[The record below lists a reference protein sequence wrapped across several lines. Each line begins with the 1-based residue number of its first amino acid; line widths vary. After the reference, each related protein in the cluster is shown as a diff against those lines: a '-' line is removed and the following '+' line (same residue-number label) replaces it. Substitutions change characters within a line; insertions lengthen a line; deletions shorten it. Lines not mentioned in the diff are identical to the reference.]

1 MLQAVYLSPI
11 ELHQTPDWSDRP
23 YNIHRDPLWKTE
35 KEGKEFDDVWFYHCD
50 LLGTPQ
56 EMTDHTGAIIWKAEY
71 KAWGECKAE
80 RAKSNFFENSEI
92 ISNNIRFQGQY
103 FDEETGLHYNRY
115 RYYSPYVGRFVSKD
129 PIKHIGG
136 FNLYQYANNSTGWTD
151 PFGLSAVNTLKKI
164 AEVRAGRSVTACSYK
179 EAGEILFGAFPN
191 AQKSAGASDKSP
203 EKTAKDKKAF
213 KQNRQNSTNNASYHM
228 DYKINPLTGV
238 LFGHESLPDG
248 HPHKTIPHI
257 NIFTPEGKKV
267 DIFVKIPKNCPVK
280 K

>member
-1 MLQAVYLSPI
+1 MS
-11 ELHQTPDWSDRP
+11 
-23 YNIHRDPLWKTE
+23 
-35 KEGKEFDDVWFYHCD
+35 
-50 LLGTPQ
+50 
-56 EMTDHTGAIIWKAEY
+56 DHTGAIIWTAQY
-71 KAWGECKAE
+71 KAWGELVSAKQRFA
-80 RAKSNFFENSEI
+80 RAQDESYARSGKSEKVKSDFFENSEI

-103 FDEETGLHYNRY
+103 FDQETGLHYNRH

-129 PIKHIGG
+129 PIKHNGG
-136 FNLYQYANNSTGWTD
+136 FNLYQYAANSIGWTD
-151 PFGLSAVNTLKKI
+151 PYGLSPVNTLKKI

-179 EAGEILFGAFPN
+179 EAGSILFGAFPD
-191 AQKSAGASDKSP
+191 AQKSAGASDKSS

-213 KQNRQNSTNNASYHM
+213 KQNRQNSTNRASYHM

-267 DIFVKIPKNCPVK
+267 DIFVEPPKNCPVRK
-280 K
+280 

>member
-1 MLQAVYLSPI
+1 FLGM
-11 ELHQTPDWSDRP
+11 
-23 YNIHRDPLWKTE
+23 NILNYRVINK
-35 KEGKEFDDVWFYHCD
+35 
-50 LLGTPQ
+50 
-56 EMTDHTGAIIWKAEY
+56 
-71 KAWGECKAE
+71 
-80 RAKSNFFENSEI
+80 
-92 ISNNIRFQGQY
+92 
-103 FDEETGLHYNRY
+103 ETGLHYNRY
-115 RYYSPYVGRFVSKD
+115 YLPYVARFVSKD
-129 PIKHIGG
+129 LIKHIGG

-151 PFGLSAVNTLKKI
+151 PFGLSAENILKKI
-164 AEVRAGRSVTACSYK
+164 AEVRAGRSVTASSYK